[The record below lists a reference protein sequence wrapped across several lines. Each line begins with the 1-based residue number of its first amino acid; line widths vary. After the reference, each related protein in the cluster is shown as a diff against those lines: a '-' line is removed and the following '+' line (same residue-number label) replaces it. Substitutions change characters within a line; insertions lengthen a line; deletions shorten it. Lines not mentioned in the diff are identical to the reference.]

1 MTTPV
6 NTPQWPRQIPYIIA
20 SEACERFSFYGMRN
34 ILTPFLMTALL
45 LSIPEELRGT
55 MAKDVFHSF
64 VIGVYFFPL
73 LGGWIADRF
82 FGKYN
87 TILWLSLIYCVGHAF
102 LAIFEHSIQG
112 FYTGLFLI
120 ALGSGGI
127 KPLVSSFMGDQ
138 FDQTNKTLAQK
149 AFDLFYFTIN
159 FGSFFA
165 SLSMPL
171 LLKYYGAAVAFGIP
185 GVLMFI
191 ATVFFWLGRKR
202 YVHMPPEPK
211 NPHGFLPVIRTAL
224 LTKIAGQA
232 NIGLVLALVGII
244 SAAYALVNIPTL
256 GIVAGL
262 CCALVLVM
270 GFVGAGASLQLE
282 RARGIHPDIAVDGV
296 RSVLRILILFA
307 LVTPFWSL
315 FDQKASTWILQANDM
330 AKPSWFEPAM
340 MQALN
345 PLLVMIL
352 IPFNNFVLYPAIER
366 MGIKLTALRKM
377 GAGIAI
383 TGVSWI
389 VVGSIQLVM
398 DGGSVLSIFWQ
409 IVPYA
414 LLTFGEV
421 LVSATGLEFAYSQAP
436 KAMKGTIMSF
446 WTLSVTV
453 GNLWVL
459 LANVSVKSPAVTEQI
474 AQTGISITA
483 FQMFF
488 FAGFAILAALMFAL
502 YARSYQMQDH
512 YRQVE
517 S

>member
-6 NTPQWPRQIPYIIA
+6 NAPQWPRQIPYIIA

-244 SAAYALVNIPTL
+244 SAAYALVNIPT
-256 GIVAGL
+256 
-262 CCALVLVM
+262 
-270 GFVGAGASLQLE
+270 
-282 RARGIHPDIAVDGV
+282 
-296 RSVLRILILFA
+296 
-307 LVTPFWSL
+307 
-315 FDQKASTWILQANDM
+315 
-330 AKPSWFEPAM
+330 
-340 MQALN
+340 
-345 PLLVMIL
+345 
-352 IPFNNFVLYPAIER
+352 
-366 MGIKLTALRKM
+366 
-377 GAGIAI
+377 
-383 TGVSWI
+383 
-389 VVGSIQLVM
+389 
-398 DGGSVLSIFWQ
+398 
-409 IVPYA
+409 
-414 LLTFGEV
+414 
-421 LVSATGLEFAYSQAP
+421 
-436 KAMKGTIMSF
+436 
-446 WTLSVTV
+446 
-453 GNLWVL
+453 
-459 LANVSVKSPAVTEQI
+459 
-474 AQTGISITA
+474 
-483 FQMFF
+483 
-488 FAGFAILAALMFAL
+488 
-502 YARSYQMQDH
+502 
-512 YRQVE
+512 
-517 S
+517 